1 MSDTASTDRP
11 DLGPNE
17 GMVDEMFRLFQD
29 DPQAVSESWR
39 EFFADYKLG
48 GSSQPVAAAGASSTG
63 GGGAVTAGV
72 PPSL

>member
-1 MSDTASTDRP
+1 MSDTTSTDRP

-17 GMVDEMFRLFQD
+17 GMVDEMFRLYQD

-48 GSSQPVAAAGASSTG
+48 GTP
-63 GGGAVTAGV
+63 AVTAPPPPVEEAPAAATGCDD

>member
-1 MSDTASTDRP
+1 MSDTTSTDRP

-29 DPQAVSESWR
+29 DPEAVPESWR

-48 GSSQPVAAAGASSTG
+48 GTPINAQVTPAVAGDFVFAFKGHTI
-63 GGGAVTAGV
+63 
-72 PPSL
+72 SL